1 MSKEPFKVTVKDELE
16 LNIQKYEKLSAV
28 IEQKKKNIEEVIDY
42 GTQVLS
48 RTYYLNLN
56 AKVQKKIF
64 FNHCLI
70 SFLAG
75 MLTLS

>member
-42 GTQVLS
+42 GTQVLL
-48 RTYYLNLN
+48 RKYYVILN
-56 AKVQKKIF
+56 Q
-64 FNHCLI
+64 
-70 SFLAG
+70 
-75 MLTLS
+75 LS

>member
-48 RTYYLNLN
+48 RTYNVN
-56 AKVQKKIF
+56 
-64 FNHCLI
+64 
-70 SFLAG
+70 
-75 MLTLS
+75 

>member
-48 RTYYLNLN
+48 RTYYVNYNQLTP
-56 AKVQKKIF
+56 
-64 FNHCLI
+64 
-70 SFLAG
+70 
-75 MLTLS
+75 TLSGLRDRYLWLKYFKND

>member
-48 RTYYLNLN
+48 RTYYVNYNQLTP
-56 AKVQKKIF
+56 
-64 FNHCLI
+64 
-70 SFLAG
+70 
-75 MLTLS
+75 TLSGFRDRYLWLKYFKYD